1 MAVLDPQLDH
11 ARLHL
16 ALVRGRVAETHGRG
30 QRRFSPDEERAAP
43 VTNRCILLGAMLL
56 STAVF
61 AGEAID
67 AQPPAPLWL
76 GRVHALIISPHPDD
90 ATLAA
95 GGLIQRVIHE
105 GGTVRV
111 IEMTGGD
118 AFPKSLKALSP
129 RVRPTAL
136 SYRWYG
142 SLREREAI
150 RAMRQLGVPR
160 SQLRFLGFPDEGLCV
175 LASVDR
181 AAPTTFESP
190 YTKRESPPNSEQIV
204 PGTVY
209 RGDDVIRELTQLIE
223 EFRPTLVVLPH
234 PGDLHPDHCA
244 THLLA
249 RQALADAVNAGLRPP
264 RVLHYILH
272 YPEWPSGEKVDAPLE
287 PPLRVRPDEW
297 SWKTLTL
304 TSAERAAKGRA
315 LNAYR
320 SQMLIM
326 ADFLRSFERP
336 NELFIEGE
344 PPRPTACWCGGANIV
359 TPASGAQ

>member
-1 MAVLDPQLDH
+1 VID
-11 ARLHL
+11 
-16 ALVRGRVAETHGRG
+16 
-30 QRRFSPDEERAAP
+30 RFA
-43 VTNRCILLGAMLL
+43 LLGAMLL
-56 STAVF
+56 STALL
-61 AGEAID
+61 AGDAID

-90 ATLAA
+90 ATLGA
-95 GGLIQRVIHE
+95 GGLIQRVIHD

-118 AFPKSLKALSP
+118 AFPKGVTAISP
-129 RVRPTAL
+129 RVHPTAL

-142 SLREREAI
+142 SLREREAT
-150 RAMRQLGVPR
+150 RAMRRLGVPR

-175 LASVDR
+175 LASADR
-181 AAPTTFESP
+181 AAQTTFESP
-190 YTKRESPPNSEQIV
+190 YTKRESPPNSEQVV
-204 PGTVY
+204 PGTEY
-209 RGDDVIRELTQLIE
+209 RRDDLIRELTYLIE
-223 EFRPTLVVLPH
+223 EFRPTVVVIPH

-244 THLLA
+244 THLLVH
-249 RQALADAVNAGLRPP
+249 QALADALGAGLRPP

-272 YPEWPSGEKVDAPLE
+272 YPQWPSGEQPDATLE
-287 PPLRVRPDEW
+287 PPLGVRPDTW
-297 SWKTLTL
+297 SWRTLML

-315 LNAYR
+315 LDAYR

-344 PPRPTACWCGGANIV
+344 PAQPIPCWCGGANIV
-359 TPASGAQ
+359 APATGAQ